1 MRTMLAD
8 ESSFEIVT
16 FDDSSK
22 APISYATPS
31 YA

>member
-1 MRTMLAD
+1 MLD
-8 ESSFEIVT
+8 EKSSWEEVSFKDER
-16 FDDSSK
+16 K